1 MQFYIGKITYKIIFM
16 NRHLVTYKNLYQL
29 ETFFYSDNFISRMGK
44 SNVLRF
50 EDCVYDF
57 TLNKPRPELPKDIC
71 LKSTNYNFHSE
82 NKNNVK
88 EVKEFLE
95 NIFVDKEL
103 LQYILKILASTLAY
117 GNKFRA
123 IFFFGWIETV
133 RLRLLTCYVF
143 HLEIMLQ
150 LQMFP
155 YF

>member
-1 MQFYIGKITYKIIFM
+1 
-16 NRHLVTYKNLYQL
+16 
-29 ETFFYSDNFISRMGK
+29 MGK

-117 GNKFRA
+117 DYAATPNVSLFLGKSISAYKSSPQMLF
-123 IFFFGWIETV
+123 
-133 RLRLLTCYVF
+133 LF
-143 HLEIMLQ
+143 H
-150 LQMFP
+150 
-155 YF
+155 